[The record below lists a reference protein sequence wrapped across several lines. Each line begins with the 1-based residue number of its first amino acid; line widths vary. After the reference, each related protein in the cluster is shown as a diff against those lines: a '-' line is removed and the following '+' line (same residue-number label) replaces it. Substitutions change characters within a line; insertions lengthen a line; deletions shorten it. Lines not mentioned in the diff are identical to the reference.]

1 MSLFFGLWRI
11 TDRPQMRREGL
22 VVEVAV
28 RVRVHVH
35 WRGEPLGRRA
45 LSPWRLT
52 LPRGQVVPERQDGGA
67 A

>member
-1 MSLFFGLWRI
+1 
-11 TDRPQMRREGL
+11 MRREGL

-35 WRGEPLGRRA
+35 WRGELLGRRA
-45 LSPWRLT
+45 LGPWRLM
-52 LPRGQVVPERQDGGA
+52 LPRGQVVPERRDGGA